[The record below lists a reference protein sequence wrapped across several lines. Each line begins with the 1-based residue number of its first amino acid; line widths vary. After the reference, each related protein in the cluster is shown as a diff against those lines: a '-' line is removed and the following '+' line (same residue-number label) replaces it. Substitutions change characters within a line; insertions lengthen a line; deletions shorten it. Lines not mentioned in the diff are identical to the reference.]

1 MKLQQVQ
8 DLISKKNWFKLDG
21 VDEYICNDDINLGF
35 KLVDWEDITEEELPT
50 SLESFIFQLRQY
62 YKVPSIQQCTAI
74 FNYNSIKLQ
83 SVKLFK
89 FTCNSNSNRMDV
101 YFSIPSTFKIMKPI
115 GDFYSL
121 ELIKFLN
128 NEKGIAAINS
138 AYGEIK

>member
-8 DLISKKNWFKLDG
+8 DMISEKNWFKLDG
-21 VDEYICNDDINLGF
+21 VDEYICKDDINLGL

-62 YKVPSIQQCTAI
+62 NKVPSIQQCTAI

-89 FTCNSNSNRMDV
+89 FTCSTYNDRLNV
-101 YFSIPSTFKIMKPI
+101 YFSIPSTFQLMKPI

-128 NEKGIAAINS
+128 NEKGIAAIYK

>member
-1 MKLQQVQ
+1 M
-8 DLISKKNWFKLDG
+8 
-21 VDEYICNDDINLGF
+21 GF